1 MEFKFSKHAIEE
13 MGNRDIS
20 ISLAMQ
26 VLSNPQQIIPNGDDL
41 LVYQSIIDE
50 SEGKFLIRVFFL
62 K

>member
-13 MGNRDIS
+13 MGNRNIS

-41 LVYQSIIDE
+41 LVY
-50 SEGKFLIRVFFL
+50 
-62 K
+62 